1 MSMVQDLSCPDRRVV
16 GMKQV
21 LRGAGQSALK
31 KVFIAKD
38 ADEAVVAKLKAV
50 CEQNRIECDMSCT
63 MHQIGNACQIDVGS
77 ACAAI
82 VKKEND

>member
-1 MSMVQDLSCPDRRVV
+1 MSMVHDLACEKTRVV

-21 LRGAGQSALK
+21 LRLAQMSKLK

-38 ADEAVVAKLKAV
+38 ADKDIIEKLEYA
-50 CEQNRIECDMSCT
+50 CEQNQIEKDKSHT
-63 MHQIGNACQIDVGS
+63 MQQIGSACDIEVGS

-82 VKKEND
+82 LKSQS